1 MTEYSQALVILGI
14 GIPIASYLI
23 HNFFDIVVPNAS
35 AGQAAIVLSHFNNI
49 CSTAPRSERNLEVKA
64 LYSTVQRLPKGTY
77 ILVNGEKDSGK
88 SCVIDSAALLGNHP
102 VIKIDVR
109 RINKYELFVLQLK
122 YYYRLNP
129 QVPLG
134 SRWK

>member
-1 MTEYSQALVILGI
+1 MTKNSQALVILGI

-35 AGQAAIVLSHFNNI
+35 TGQAAIVLSRFNNI

-64 LYSTVQRLPKGTY
+64 LYSTPKGTY

-109 RINKYELFVLQLK
+109 RINKCELFVLQLK